1 MEESTTTI
9 IEAPQSL
16 PDAVRTAVEE
26 CIGKYGDK
34 ATGMVL
40 HLIFEARDAQGK
52 AINGVSVVLGDISP
66 GKQRAIFHNTM
77 HTAEHYDPAKTQL
90 RFN

>member
-16 PDAVRTAVEE
+16 PDAVRTAVED
-26 CIGKYGDK
+26 CLSKYGDNAK
-34 ATGMVL
+34 GMVL
-40 HLIFEARDAQGK
+40 HLIFETNGVRGR
-52 AINGVSVVLGDISP
+52 AINGVSVVLGDVSP
-66 GKQRAIFHNTM
+66 GKQRAIFQNTM
-77 HTAEHYDPAKTQL
+77 HTAENYDPAKTQL